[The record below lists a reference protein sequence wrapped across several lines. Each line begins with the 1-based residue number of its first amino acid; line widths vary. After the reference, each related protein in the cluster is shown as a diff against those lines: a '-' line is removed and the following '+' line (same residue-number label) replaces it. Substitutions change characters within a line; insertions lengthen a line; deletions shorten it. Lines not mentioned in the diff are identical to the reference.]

1 MILNIIVIQDNLTT
15 VEPSLSSLVVPD
27 GLVPA
32 EPELLAL
39 DAPQLD
45 SLDYG
50 GAEPRYDQ
58 SAFTKQS
65 RGENKTAKSRQMSLS
80 VDIIVTS
87 HLALSS

>member
-1 MILNIIVIQDNLTT
+1 M
-15 VEPSLSSLVVPD
+15 EPSLSSLVIPD

-32 EPELLAL
+32 EPELLSL

-50 GAEPRYDQ
+50 GTEPRYDQ

-65 RGENKTAKSRQMSLS
+65 RGENM
-80 VDIIVTS
+80 
-87 HLALSS
+87 